1 MTRKEKY
8 PLRGVVVSLNTPFDE
23 CGQVD
28 LASIERCVD
37 FHLREG
43 AVGFI
48 AGAQAS
54 EVYTL
59 KPSERMEILRCVRS
73 ATRGRAE
80 LFASAT
86 SRENPERHLVAEE
99 AIRMGCNGVL
109 VEVPEDLKGDEES
122 ITAFFKEF
130 ARIGMETLMI
140 QDLSWH
146 GTGMSVPLI
155 ARLFEEIHPFRCLK
169 VETVPAC
176 PKYTAVLEA
185 TERRLHVSGGWA
197 SLQLLEALDRGVDV
211 IMPTGM
217 TGLFRRVFEAYA
229 RGERDHARD
238 LYHKLLPVL
247 AFTQQH
253 LDLSVQFYKRF
264 FHHRGIFA
272 TTRVRAPRILYD
284 SFHERCAQE
293 LIEYLDRLDEWNPP
307 AGPAHGVPSTAPA

>member
-23 CGQVD
+23 HNRVD
-28 LASIERCVD
+28 FRSIERCVD
-37 FHLREG
+37 FHVREG

-59 KPSERMEILRCVRS
+59 KTSERLEILQCVRS
-73 ATRGRAE
+73 ASQGRAE

-86 SRENPERHLVAEE
+86 SRENQQRNLVAEE
-99 AIRMGCNGVL
+99 ATRMGCDGVL
-109 VEVPEDLKGDEES
+109 VEVPEEFKDDGAKILE
-122 ITAFFKEF
+122 FFKEF
-130 ARIGMETLMI
+130 ARIGMKTLMI

-146 GTGMSVPLI
+146 GTGMPVPLI
-155 ARLFEEIHPFRCLK
+155 ARLFEEIQPFRCLK

-185 TERRLHVSGGWA
+185 SEGRLHVSGGWA
-197 SLQLLEALDRGVDV
+197 SLQLLEALDRRVDV

-217 TGLFRRVFEAYA
+217 TGHFRRIFEAYA
-229 RGERDHARD
+229 QGHRDQARN
-238 LYHKLLPVL
+238 LYHKLLPIL

-253 LDLSVQFYKRF
+253 LDISMQFYKRF
-264 FHHRGIFA
+264 FYHRRIFS
-272 TTRVRAPRILYD
+272 TTKVRAPRILYD
-284 SFHERCAQE
+284 SVHEQYAKE
-293 LIEYLDRLDEWNPP
+293 LIDYLDRLD
-307 AGPAHGVPSTAPA
+307 G

>member
-1 MTRKEKY
+1 MAGKEKY
-8 PLRGVVVSLNTPFDE
+8 PLHGVVVSLNTPFDE
-23 CGQVD
+23 RGQVD
-28 LASIERCVD
+28 LASLEQCVD

-43 AVGFI
+43 ALGFI

-59 KPSERMEILRCVRS
+59 KTSERIEILRCVRA

-86 SRENPERHLVAEE
+86 SRDNLERHLVAEE
-99 AIRMGCNGVL
+99 AIRIGCDGVL
-109 VEVPEDLKGDEES
+109 VEVPEDLAGGEEK
-122 ITAFFKEF
+122 IVVFFREF
-130 ARIGMETLMI
+130 AGIGMNTLMI
-140 QDLSWH
+140 QDLSWQ

-155 ARLFEEIHPFRCLK
+155 ARLFEEINPFRCLK
-169 VETVPAC
+169 IETVPAC
-176 PKYTAVLEA
+176 PKYTAVLQA
-185 TERRLHVSGGWA
+185 TEGRLHVSGGWA

-217 TGLFRRVFEAYA
+217 TGLFRRIFDAYV

-238 LYHKLLPVL
+238 LYQKLLPVL

-253 LDLSVQFYKRF
+253 LDISMQFYKRF

-272 TTRVRAPRILYD
+272 TTGVRAPRILYD
-284 SFHERCAQE
+284 SVHERCAQE
-293 LIEYLDRLDEWNPP
+293 LIEYLDRLDEWNPS
-307 AGPAHGVPSTAPA
+307 V